1 MHQRMFNRKKYRTL
15 LDEIFYS
22 LLIYII
28 SIIIT
33 LSIIT
38 LFVSGQSHYN
48 ELKIYT
54 YSQGKFI
61 IHYPPYTVESQD
73 SQLNT
78 GKPNFPLAKEL

>member
-1 MHQRMFNRKKYRTL
+1 MKF
-15 LDEIFYS
+15 FYS

-48 ELKIYT
+48 ELKLYT

-61 IHYPPYTVESQD
+61 VHYPSNYTVDSQE

-78 GKPNFPLAKEL
+78 EKPTFPLAKEL

>member
-1 MHQRMFNRKKYRTL
+1 MKF
-15 LDEIFYS
+15 FYS

-28 SIIIT
+28 SIVIT

-61 IHYPPYTVESQD
+61 VHYPSNYTVD
-73 SQLNT
+73 SQESELNT
-78 GKPNFPLAKEL
+78 ENPKFPLAKQL

>member
-1 MHQRMFNRKKYRTL
+1 M
-15 LDEIFYS
+15 
-22 LLIYII
+22 
-28 SIIIT
+28 
-33 LSIIT
+33 SIIT

-61 IHYPPYTVESQD
+61 VHYPSNYTVDPQE

-78 GKPNFPLAKEL
+78 ENPKFPLAKQL

>member
-1 MHQRMFNRKKYRTL
+1 MKF
-15 LDEIFYS
+15 FYS
-22 LLIYII
+22 LLIYAV

-38 LFVSGQSHYN
+38 LFVSGQDHYD

-61 IHYPPYTVESQD
+61 VDYPSNYTVD
-73 SQLNT
+73 SEE
-78 GKPNFPLAKEL
+78 GELTTDRSNPT

>member
-1 MHQRMFNRKKYRTL
+1 MKF
-15 LDEIFYS
+15 FYS

-61 IHYPPYTVESQD
+61 VHYPANYTVDSEEST
-73 SQLNT
+73 LNLD
-78 GKPNFPLAKEL
+78 KKNFYS

>member
-1 MHQRMFNRKKYRTL
+1 MKF
-15 LDEIFYS
+15 FYS

-28 SIIIT
+28 SIVIT

-38 LFVSGQSHYN
+38 LFVSGQSHDN

-61 IHYPPYTVESQD
+61 VHYPSNYTVDSQE

-78 GKPNFPLAKEL
+78 ENPKFPLAKQL